1 MSQDVR
7 TDAAKLIRRLKKEGM
22 TISFAES
29 CTGGLLAS
37 TMTDNAGAS
46 EWFNMSFITYSN
58 ESKMRILGVEQKA
71 LEFQAV
77 RKSQV
82 LNTQASMG
90 LSNAGMP
97 QGSSQ
102 AQVSNSELRE
112 LKLKLARKEKENK
125 ELKDQLEEI
134 KKNGASKATSF
145 DEMQSERD

>member
-1 MSQDVR
+1 MKA
-7 TDAAKLIRRLKKEGM
+7 T
-22 TISFAES
+22 
-29 CTGGLLAS
+29 
-37 TMTDNAGAS
+37 
-46 EWFNMSFITYSN
+46 
-58 ESKMRILGVEQKA
+58 VEQKA

-125 ELKDQLEEI
+125 ELKDQVDEI